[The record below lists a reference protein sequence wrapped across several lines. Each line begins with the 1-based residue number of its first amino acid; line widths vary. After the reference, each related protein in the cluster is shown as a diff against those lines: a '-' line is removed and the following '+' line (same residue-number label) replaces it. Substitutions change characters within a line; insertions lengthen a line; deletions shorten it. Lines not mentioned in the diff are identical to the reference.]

1 MATDGLSERPWVL
14 LAGTL
19 CTEVVFEGM
28 LDAMNVPTTQ
38 RRHVPL
44 DQPKIEDYGPTFEDL
59 PPETVV
65 CGFSLGAIVAAHYAD
80 RMSAHRLIL
89 FGVNPFADVP
99 ANAKTRH
106 DLAKDVNSL
115 GGAGAL
121 IARAPEVFGPTPDQT
136 RAVIYQ
142 MADVAADMIGA
153 QTRLALTRPGAVP
166 ALARSNM
173 PVLALTGEQDRS
185 APPNYGKAAA
195 QAAPSGQFVSLAGLG
210 HFALLED
217 PVACATAIRT
227 MTEPHHDIARG

>member
-1 MATDGLSERPWVL
+1 MATNGLSKRPWVL

-28 LDAMNVPTTQ
+28 LDAMKVPSSY

-44 DQPKIEDYGPTFEDL
+44 NLPKMEDYDTILEGVHHEA
-59 PPETVV
+59 VV

-80 RMSAHRLIL
+80 RISAHRLIL
-89 FGVNPFADVP
+89 FGVNPFADNP

-115 GGAGAL
+115 GGAAAL

-142 MADVAADMIGA
+142 MADVAAEMIGA

-166 ALARSNM
+166 ALARANM
-173 PVLALTGEQDRS
+173 PVLALTGEQDRN

-195 QAAPSGQFVSLAGLG
+195 QAAPYGQFVSLAGLG

-227 MTEPHHDIARG
+227 MTEPHHDIA